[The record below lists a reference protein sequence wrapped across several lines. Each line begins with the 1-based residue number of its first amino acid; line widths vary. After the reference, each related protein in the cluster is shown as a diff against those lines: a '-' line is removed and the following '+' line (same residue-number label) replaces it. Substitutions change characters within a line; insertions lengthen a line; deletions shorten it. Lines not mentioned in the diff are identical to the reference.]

1 LPAAFASEYRALVDL
16 PASRQRVFP
25 DWTGPD
31 DLTIK
36 IEDLREI
43 TDWEKRRWPHGRG
56 LLASG
61 FESARCLLRPGSF

>member
-16 PASRQRVFP
+16 PASRQRGFP

-36 IEDLREI
+36 IEDPREI
-43 TDWEKRRWPHGRG
+43 TDWDKR
-56 LLASG
+56 
-61 FESARCLLRPGSF
+61 